1 VADQFMLVLGPIL
14 IVLACGI
21 IVGLSYVYFRVVLPM
36 LAGTNWV
43 TNGVEWREYWM
54 ERGHE
59 VSNIENAQKI
69 TTLQSTLLAVS
80 TPAGVSHTVLVLFF
94 LINILY
100 NYYKCVVT
108 SNVGKSYALVVRD
121 LAEATGFDYP
131 ETEEEMTECKQ
142 KLDRSIFNKLE
153 KRKREIMAAY
163 GSGASNTNAAAA
175 TSNGNSNNVDIESQQ
190 TNSTNGANGKP
201 NNKPLRIPKIHNWQL
216 LSPTE
221 WSWCRYSKQ
230 PKPPRSHYDHV
241 TKSLVLNMDH
251 YCPWMFN
258 VVGYFNYRYF
268 FNFLWFVTIALF
280 YGMGICYPAFR
291 NLNSRQYKEQIRAA
305 AGEAMSK
312 TLAVKHLKSNPYIPT
327 PEEKTPVAFGF
338 MMCLAVGLAVL
349 CLSSFHAYLVISA
362 QSTIEFHGN
371 VGKRLKGGWKNPY
384 SAESWAKNW
393 QMVYGARAHGFI
405 GVILSILPSPREP
418 EYLPIPLDGKLVRR
432 KNRVDGANKKEDI
445 EQGTTSNDVLSRK
458 SLDESDRST
467 DSREVPGLK
476 ERAVK
481 HSPQSKEFVI

>member
-1 VADQFMLVLGPIL
+1 MLVLGPIL
-14 IVLACGI
+14 IVLACAI

-43 TNGVEWREYWM
+43 TNGAEWREYWT

-59 VSNIENAQKI
+59 VSNSESTQDQKI

-80 TPAGVSHTVLVLFF
+80 TTAGISHTVLVIFF

-121 LAEATGFDYP
+121 LAEATGFSYP
-131 ETEEEMTECKQ
+131 ETDEELTECKQ
-142 KLDRSIFNKLE
+142 KLDRSIFNKIE
-153 KRKREIMAAY
+153 RRKREIMSANEAGSSSTIAPAAH
-163 GSGASNTNAAAA
+163 SM
-175 TSNGNSNNVDIESQQ
+175 NGDIESQQ
-190 TNSTNGANGKP
+190 TISPHKP
-201 NNKPLRIPKIHNWQL
+201 VKIPKIHNWQL

-268 FNFLWFVTIALF
+268 VNFLWFVTIALF

-305 AGEAMSK
+305 GEMTKAVSK
-312 TLAVKHLKSNPYIPT
+312 TLVVKHLKNNPFIPT

-371 VGKRLKGGWKNPY
+371 VGKRLKGGWTNPY
-384 SAESWAKNW
+384 SAGSWAKNW
-393 QMVYGARAHGFI
+393 QIIYGSRAHGFI
-405 GVILSILPSPREP
+405 GVIFSILPSPREP

-432 KNRVDGANKKEDI
+432 KNKLGSANKKADVKL
-445 EQGTTSNDVLSRK
+445 GTTSNDVLSRL
-458 SLDESDRST
+458 SLDESKRST
-467 DSREVPGLK
+467 DSKEVNGLK
-476 ERAVK
+476 ERPTK
-481 HSPQSKEFVI
+481 RSPQSKEFVI